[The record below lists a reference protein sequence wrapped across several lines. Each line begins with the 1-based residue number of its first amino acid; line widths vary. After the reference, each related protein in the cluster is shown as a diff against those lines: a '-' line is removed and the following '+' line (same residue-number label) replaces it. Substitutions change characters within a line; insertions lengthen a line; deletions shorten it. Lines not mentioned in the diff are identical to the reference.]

1 MESVI
6 KTYLMKIF
14 EDFKRLKALQSKY
27 TNSLNKGS
35 MGSSQSLKIQLL
47 NMKGKILHQLKKLS
61 DKVKGEIIEV
71 ELLTD
76 GVENKGIFVN
86 LSDEDIRDIYKLV
99 SQSTGKKIEIVKINR
114 RPTYI
119 LLKS

>member
-1 MESVI
+1 
-6 KTYLMKIF
+6 MKIF

-27 TNSLNKGS
+27 INSLNKGS

-119 LLKS
+119 LFKS

>member
-6 KTYLMKIF
+6 KPSLIKIF
-14 EDFKRLKALQSKY
+14 ENFKRLKALQSEY
-27 TNSLNKGS
+27 TKSLSKGS

-61 DKVKGEIIEV
+61 YKVKGEIIEV

>member
-6 KTYLMKIF
+6 KPSLIKIF
-14 EDFKRLKALQSKY
+14 ENFKRLKALQSEY
-27 TNSLNKGS
+27 TKSLSKGS

-47 NMKGKILHQLKKLS
+47 NMKDKILHQLKKLS

-119 LLKS
+119 LFKS

>member
-6 KTYLMKIF
+6 KPSLIKIF

-119 LLKS
+119 LFKS

>member
-6 KTYLMKIF
+6 KTYLMNIF

-35 MGSSQSLKIQLL
+35 MGSSQSLKIQML
-47 NMKGKILHQLKKLS
+47 NMKGKILHKLKKLS

-71 ELLTD
+71 ELLTE

-119 LLKS
+119 FI

>member
-6 KTYLMKIF
+6 KPSLIKIF
-14 EDFKRLKALQSKY
+14 ENFKRLKALQSEY
-27 TNSLNKGS
+27 TKSLSKGS

-47 NMKGKILHQLKKLS
+47 NLKGKILHQLKKLS

-76 GVENKGIFVN
+76 GVENKGIFIN

-119 LLKS
+119 LFKS

>member
-119 LLKS
+119 LFKS

>member
-35 MGSSQSLKIQLL
+35 MGSSQSLKIQML
-47 NMKGKILHQLKKLS
+47 NMKGKILHKLKKLS

>member
-6 KTYLMKIF
+6 KPCLIKIF
-14 EDFKRLKALQSKY
+14 ENFDRLKILQSKY
-27 TNSLNKGS
+27 THSLNKGS
-35 MGSSQSLKIQLL
+35 MGSSQSLKIQML
-47 NMKGKILHQLKKLS
+47 NMKGKILHQMKILS
-61 DKVKGEIIEV
+61 GRVKGEIIEV

-86 LSDEDIRDIYKLV
+86 LSNEDIRDIYKLV
-99 SQSTGKKIEIVKINR
+99 SKSTGKEIEIVKINR

-119 LLKS
+119 LFKS

>member
-1 MESVI
+1 
-6 KTYLMKIF
+6 MKIF

-35 MGSSQSLKIQLL
+35 RGSSQSLKIQML
-47 NMKGKILHQLKKLS
+47 NMKGKILHKLKKLS

-86 LSDEDIRDIYKLV
+86 LSDEDIRDIYKLI
-99 SQSTGKKIEIVKINR
+99 SQSTGKKIEIAKINR

>member
-6 KTYLMKIF
+6 KPSLIKIF

-86 LSDEDIRDIYKLV
+86 LSEEDIRDIYKLV

-119 LLKS
+119 LFKS

>member
-6 KTYLMKIF
+6 KPSLIKIF
-14 EDFKRLKALQSKY
+14 ENFKRLKALQSEY
-27 TNSLNKGS
+27 TKSLSKGS

-47 NMKGKILHQLKKLS
+47 NLKGKILHQLKKLS

-119 LLKS
+119 LFKS

>member
-35 MGSSQSLKIQLL
+35 MGSSQSLKIQML
-47 NMKGKILHQLKKLS
+47 NMKGKILHKLKKLS

-119 LLKS
+119 LFKS

>member
-6 KTYLMKIF
+6 KPSLIKIF
-14 EDFKRLKALQSKY
+14 ENFKRLKALQSEY
-27 TNSLNKGS
+27 TKSLSKGS

-119 LLKS
+119 LFKS

>member
-47 NMKGKILHQLKKLS
+47 NMKGKILHKLKKLS

-99 SQSTGKKIEIVKINR
+99 SQSTGKKIEIVKIDR

-119 LLKS
+119 LFKS

>member
-6 KTYLMKIF
+6 KPSLIKIF
-14 EDFKRLKALQSKY
+14 ENFKRLKALQSEY
-27 TNSLNKGS
+27 TKSLSKGS

-71 ELLTD
+71 ELLND

>member
-35 MGSSQSLKIQLL
+35 MGSSQSLKIQML
-47 NMKGKILHQLKKLS
+47 NMKGKILHKLKKLS

-99 SQSTGKKIEIVKINR
+99 SQSTGKKIEIVKIDR

-119 LLKS
+119 LFKS

>member
-35 MGSSQSLKIQLL
+35 MGSSQSLKIQML
-47 NMKGKILHQLKKLS
+47 NMKGKILHQMKKLS

-99 SQSTGKKIEIVKINR
+99 SQSTGKKIEIIKINR

-119 LLKS
+119 LFKS